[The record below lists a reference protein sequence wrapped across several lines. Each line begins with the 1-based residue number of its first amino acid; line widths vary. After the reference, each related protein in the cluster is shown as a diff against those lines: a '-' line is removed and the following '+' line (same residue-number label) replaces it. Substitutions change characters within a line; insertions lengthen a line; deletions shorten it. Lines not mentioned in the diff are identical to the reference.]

1 MNLSATKRTRIS
13 KGKWQFKGKP
23 GFFVSYRTCNLPEVL
38 FTNLTVLEKEFLE
51 IVQRNQGIIH
61 KVCNMYCDDVDDRAD
76 LFQEIVAQLWKSFP
90 TFRKESKFST
100 WMYRV
105 ALNTAITTFKKNK
118 RRPDQNR
125 LTYENFELKDE
136 GYDTETEENIK
147 TLHRAVAQLTGVEK
161 SIVLLFLENKKY
173 EEIAEITGITQ
184 NYVRVKMN
192 RIKKKLKKF
201 MGEIEE

>member
-1 MNLSATKRTRIS
+1 
-13 KGKWQFKGKP
+13 
-23 GFFVSYRTCNLPEVL
+23 
-38 FTNLTVLEKEFLE
+38 LEREFLQT
-51 IVQRNQGIIH
+51 IKKNQGIIH
-61 KVCNMYCDDVDDRAD
+61 KVCNIYCDDQDDRND

-90 TFRKESKFST
+90 SFREESKFST

-105 ALNTAITTFKKNK
+105 ALNTAITTFKKTK

-125 LTYENFELKDE
+125 LTYENFQLKDE
-136 GYDTETEENIK
+136 NYDTETEEEIK
-147 TLHRAVAQLTGVEK
+147 NLHRAVAQLTGVEK

-201 MGEIEE
+201 METED

>member
-1 MNLSATKRTRIS
+1 
-13 KGKWQFKGKP
+13 
-23 GFFVSYRTCNLPEVL
+23 
-38 FTNLTVLEKEFLE
+38 LEKEFLQ
-51 IVQRNQGIIH
+51 IIKKNQGIIH
-61 KVCNMYCDDVDDRAD
+61 KVCNIYCDDQDDRDD

-90 TFRKESKFST
+90 TFREESKFTT

-105 ALNTAITTFKKNK
+105 ALNTAITSFKKTK

-125 LTYENFELKDE
+125 LTYENFQVKDE
-136 GYDTETEENIK
+136 NYDTETEEEIK
-147 TLHRAVAQLTGVEK
+147 NLHRAVAQLTGVEK

-201 MGEIEE
+201 METEE

>member
-1 MNLSATKRTRIS
+1 M
-13 KGKWQFKGKP
+13 
-23 GFFVSYRTCNLPEVL
+23 
-38 FTNLTVLEKEFLE
+38 EKEF
-51 IVQRNQGIIH
+51 IQIIKDNQGIIH
-61 KVCNMYCDDVDDRAD
+61 KVCNVYCDDQDDRDD

-90 TFRKESKFST
+90 SFREESKFST

-105 ALNTAITTFKKNK
+105 ALNTAITTFKKTK
-118 RRPDQNR
+118 RRPDQSR
-125 LTYENFELKDE
+125 LTYENYQLKDE
-136 GYDTETEENIK
+136 NYDPESEEELKN
-147 TLHRAVAQLTGVEK
+147 LHRAVTRLTGIEK

-201 MGEIEE
+201 MEAED

>member
-1 MNLSATKRTRIS
+1 M
-13 KGKWQFKGKP
+13 
-23 GFFVSYRTCNLPEVL
+23 CN
-38 FTNLTVLEKEFLE
+38 
-51 IVQRNQGIIH
+51 I
-61 KVCNMYCDDVDDRAD
+61 YCDDQDDRDD
-76 LFQEIVAQLWKSFP
+76 LFQEIVAQLWKSYAS
-90 TFRKESKFST
+90 FREESKFTT

-105 ALNTAITTFKKNK
+105 ALNTAITTFKKTK

-125 LTYENFELKDE
+125 LTYDNFQVKDE
-136 GYDTETEENIK
+136 NYDAETEEEIRN
-147 TLHRAVAQLTGVEK
+147 LHRAVAQLSGIEK

-201 MGEIEE
+201 METEED

>member
-1 MNLSATKRTRIS
+1 M
-13 KGKWQFKGKP
+13 
-23 GFFVSYRTCNLPEVL
+23 CN
-38 FTNLTVLEKEFLE
+38 
-51 IVQRNQGIIH
+51 I
-61 KVCNMYCDDVDDRAD
+61 YCDDHNIYCDDQDDRND

-90 TFRKESKFST
+90 SFREESKFTT

-105 ALNTAITTFKKNK
+105 ALNTAITTFKKTK

-125 LTYENFELKDE
+125 LTYENFQVKDE
-136 GYDTETEENIK
+136 NYDTETEDEIK
-147 TLHRAVAQLTGVEK
+147 NLHRAVAQLTGVEK

-201 MGEIEE
+201 METEE

>member
-1 MNLSATKRTRIS
+1 
-13 KGKWQFKGKP
+13 
-23 GFFVSYRTCNLPEVL
+23 
-38 FTNLTVLEKEFLE
+38 
-51 IVQRNQGIIH
+51 
-61 KVCNMYCDDVDDRAD
+61 VCNIYCDDQDDRDD

-90 TFRKESKFST
+90 TFREESKFTT

-105 ALNTAITTFKKNK
+105 ALNTAITTFKKTK

-125 LTYENFELKDE
+125 LTYENFQVKDE
-136 GYDTETEENIK
+136 NYDIEAEEEIK
-147 TLHRAVAQLTGVEK
+147 NLHRAVAQLTGVEK

-201 MGEIEE
+201 METEE

>member
-1 MNLSATKRTRIS
+1 M
-13 KGKWQFKGKP
+13 
-23 GFFVSYRTCNLPEVL
+23 
-38 FTNLTVLEKEFLE
+38 EKEFIQ
-51 IVQRNQGIIH
+51 IVQKNQGIIH
-61 KVCNMYCDDVDDRAD
+61 KVCNIYCDEQEDRND

-90 TFRKESKFST
+90 TFREESKFST

-105 ALNTAITTFKKNK
+105 ALNTAITSFKKTK
-118 RRPDQNR
+118 RRPDQSR
-125 LTYENFELKDE
+125 LTYENYQVKDE
-136 GYDTETEENIK
+136 SYHADTEENIK

-192 RIKKKLKKF
+192 RVKKKLKKF
-201 MGEIEE
+201 METEE